1 MAKKETTKKTVAKKA
16 KTERKPKTKVEE
28 IEKVAEAPAIEV
40 ISEPEPIPTEN
51 QVEEMIEVMNGDP
64 AVLTDPVTE
73 SGTVAEPLRAKQEEE
88 QESVEESAPVEEIKP
103 QKSIFRR
110 MFGYIWNGQ
119 EMDY

>member
-1 MAKKETTKKTVAKKA
+1 MTKKETTKKIATKKVKA
-16 KTERKPKTKVEE
+16 EKKSKVEK
-28 IEKVAEAPAIEV
+28 IEMIAESPIE
-40 ISEPEPIPTEN
+40 EPTPEPVPI
-51 QVEEMIEVMNGDP
+51 EEPDQPVQIEVMNGDP

-73 SGTVAEPLRAKQEEE
+73 NGTVAEPLRARQEEP
-88 QESVEESAPVEEIKP
+88 ESVEETAPVEEINP